1 MKDIFEIIKS
11 RRSIR
16 KYKSETPPE
25 ELIKRCIEAAL
36 YAPSARNSQPWSF
49 IVVKDKEIIKKLSKA
64 QPFTK
69 FLEGAP
75 YVVVALADEK
85 KSNHWLEDMG
95 CAIMALLLEA
105 HSLGLG
111 ACWGAI
117 YHPENRE
124 RENYVREILN
134 IPENLRIISCIGI
147 GYPDET
153 PSPKRVKSLDEAI
166 IKIV

>member
-1 MKDIFEIIKS
+1 MDLLSTIKT

-16 KYKSETPPE
+16 KYKKEVPPV
-25 ELIKRCIEAAL
+25 ELINKCIEAAL

-49 IVVKDKEIIKKLSKA
+49 ILVKNKEVIQKLSKA

-85 KSNHWLEDMG
+85 KSNHWLEDLG
-95 CAIMALLLEA
+95 CAIMLLLLEA

-117 YHPENRE
+117 YHSQNKE
-124 RENYVREILN
+124 RENYVREILL
-134 IPENLRIISCIGI
+134 IPEHLRIVACIAI

-153 PSPKRVKSLDEAI
+153 PLPKKVKSLNEAI
-166 IKIV
+166 IRVV

>member
-1 MKDIFEIIKS
+1 MDIIDIIKA

-16 KYKSETPPE
+16 KYKKEVPSE

-49 IVVKDKEIIKKLSKA
+49 ILVKDKDKIKQLSKA
-64 QPFTK
+64 QTFTK

-75 YVVVALADEK
+75 YVIVALADEK

-117 YHPENRE
+117 YHPENKD
-124 RENYVREILN
+124 RENYVRKVLDVSE
-134 IPENLRIISCIGI
+134 ELRIIACIGI

-153 PSPKRVKSLDEAI
+153 PPPKKVKSLDEAI

>member
-1 MKDIFEIIKS
+1 MDIFEIIRS

-16 KYKSETPPE
+16 KYKKELPTE
-25 ELIKRCIEAAL
+25 EMIKKCIEAAL

-49 IVVKDKEIIKKLSKA
+49 ILVKDKETIQKLSKA
-64 QPFTK
+64 QPYTK
-69 FLEGAP
+69 FLKGAP
-75 YVVVALADEK
+75 YVIVALADEK

-105 HSLGLG
+105 HSIGLG

-117 YHPENRE
+117 YNPDSME
-124 RENYVREILN
+124 RENHVREVLDV
-134 IPENLRIISCIGI
+134 PKNLRIIACIGI

-153 PSPKRVKSLDEAI
+153 PSSKKIKSLDEAI

>member
-1 MKDIFEIIKS
+1 MQDIFEVIKS

-16 KYKSETPPE
+16 RYKKEAPPE
-25 ELIKRCIEAAL
+25 NLIKRCIEAAL
-36 YAPSARNSQPWSF
+36 YAPSARNSQPWYF
-49 IVVKDKEIIKKLSKA
+49 IIVKDKEKIKELAKA

-95 CAIMALLLEA
+95 CALMSFLLEA
-105 HSLGLG
+105 HSIGLG

-117 YHPENRE
+117 YHPESQD
-124 RENYVREILN
+124 RENHVKQVID
-134 IPENLRIISCIGI
+134 ISENLRVVACIGI
-147 GYPDET
+147 GYPDEI
-153 PSPKRVKSLDEAI
+153 PSTKKVKTIEEAI

>member
-1 MKDIFEIIKS
+1 MRDIFEIIKE

-16 KYKSETPPE
+16 KYKKESPSE

-36 YAPSARNSQPWSF
+36 YAPSARNSQPWYF
-49 IVVKDKEIIKKLSKA
+49 VIVKDKEKIKQLSRA

-69 FLEGAP
+69 FLEDAP
-75 YVVVALADEK
+75 YVIVALADEN

-95 CAIMALLLEA
+95 CALMALLLEA

-117 YHPENRE
+117 YHPENRD
-124 RENYVREILN
+124 RENYVRSIID
-134 IPENLRIISCIGI
+134 IPQNLRIVACIGI

-153 PSPKRVKSLDEAI
+153 PSPKKVKSLDEAI
-166 IKIV
+166 IKLV

>member
-1 MKDIFEIIKS
+1 MQDIFEIIKS

-16 KYKSETPPE
+16 KYKKDAPRED
-25 ELIKRCIEAAL
+25 LIKKCIEAAL
-36 YAPSARNSQPWSF
+36 YAPSARNSQPWYF
-49 IVVKDKEIIKKLSKA
+49 IIVKDKEKIMEISKA

-75 YVVVALADEK
+75 YVVIALADEK

-95 CAIMALLLEA
+95 CALMCLLLEA

-117 YHPENRE
+117 YNPESQE
-124 RENYVREILN
+124 RENHVRKVIP
-134 IPENLRIISCIGI
+134 IPENLRVIACIGI
-147 GYPDET
+147 GYPDEI
-153 PSPKRVKSLDEAI
+153 PAPKKVKTLEESI
-166 IKIV
+166 IKII

>member
-1 MKDIFEIIKS
+1 MQDIFEIIKS

-16 KYKSETPPE
+16 KYKRQAPEE
-25 ELIKRCIEAAL
+25 ELIKKCIEAAL
-36 YAPSARNSQPWSF
+36 YAPSARNSQPWYF
-49 IVVKDKEIIKKLSKA
+49 IIVKDRETIQKLSKA

-69 FLEGAP
+69 FLEAAP
-75 YVVVALADEK
+75 YVIVAVADEK

-117 YHPENRE
+117 YNPENRE
-124 RENYVREILN
+124 RENYVRGILN

-153 PSPKRVKSLDEAI
+153 PSPKKVKSLDEAI